1 MATAKRVPASMVAK
15 QTEKMKQAKKI
26 TGSATSGFKS
36 PSSSMAKKPVAK
48 PTVTPK
54 KSPTAVNKL
63 PSVEDYRK
71 SAAFKTNSMSYKEY
85 LDIAKA
91 QQSAKAK
98 ANKNK

>member
-1 MATAKRVPASMVAK
+1 MA
-15 QTEKMKQAKKI
+15 I
-26 TGSATSGFKS
+26 
-36 PSSSMAKKPVAK
+36 KKPTPK
-48 PTVTPK
+48 PTVKAPIKKTAAPKPTPK
-54 KSPTAVNKL
+54 PSL

-85 LDIAKA
+85 LDIARA

>member
-1 MATAKRVPASMVAK
+1 MAT
-15 QTEKMKQAKKI
+15 
-26 TGSATSGFKS
+26 
-36 PSSSMAKKPVAK
+36 KKPTPK
-48 PTVTPK
+48 PTIKAPVKKAVTPK
-54 KSPTAVNKL
+54 PTPKPSL

-98 ANKNK
+98 ANKPK